1 VPGLPISL
9 ARLLFL
15 ALPKAWSAY
24 RLPPILGKLKTF
36 TVADYNTL
44 FAKLAADA
52 NYTRVSYSKIN
63 DTDKSATVHFTT
75 ALDLGGLCQDHLW

>member
-1 VPGLPISL
+1 MVGLPTATDS
-9 ARLLFL
+9 
-15 ALPKAWSAY
+15 W
-24 RLPPILGKLKTF
+24 KLKTF

-44 FAKLAADA
+44 FAKLAGDA

-75 ALDLGGLCQDHLW
+75 ALDLGGYVKITYGDKATNKASVTNARA